1 MNVAIV
7 KLSSLGDVVHALPVA
22 AALRACH
29 PRAHLTWVVEQR
41 EATLL
46 RGHPALDEV
55 AVADTRG
62 WRRRHGVR
70 GGADAVR
77 AFRTLVRQFRD
88 RGFEAAVDLQGNL
101 KSGLLTAATGAP
113 VRIGFAA
120 GHCREPLNTL
130 FTNRRVSP
138 PPAARHIV
146 EQQLALLRP
155 LGAMEVAPTFWL
167 PRDPAAEAAVERF
180 LAGHGLAEGAPLAI
194 LNPGAGR
201 EVKRWPPA
209 RFAELARRLRADT
222 GTAVCVLWGPAEAE
236 QARAIVEATAC
247 PGALLAPPTD
257 LHALLALLR
266 RARVVVAADTGPLH
280 AAAAL
285 GVPCVGL
292 YGPTDPAR
300 NGPYGPGHRVVRAGD
315 RTMGSIAVEPVLA
328 AARDL
333 LG

>member
-22 AALRACH
+22 ASLRACF

-41 EATLL
+41 EAALL

-55 AVADTRG
+55 AIADTRG
-62 WRRRHGVR
+62 WRRRHGMR
-70 GGADAVR
+70 AGAEVVR
-77 AFRTLVRQFRD
+77 AFRDLVRQFRG
-88 RGFEAAVDLQGNL
+88 RGFTATLDLQGNV

-130 FTNRRVSP
+130 FTNRRVVP
-138 PPAARHIV
+138 PAAARHIV
-146 EQQLALLRP
+146 EQQLSLLRP
-155 LGAMEVAPTFWL
+155 LGVMESQATFWL
-167 PRDPAAEAAVERF
+167 PRQSTAEMAVTRA
-180 LAGHGLAEGAPLAI
+180 LSGLEDGAPLVT

-201 EVKRWPPA
+201 AVKRWPAA

-222 GTAVCVLWGPAEAE
+222 GAAVCVLWGPAELD
-236 QARAIVEATAC
+236 QARTIVDYA

-266 RARVVVAADTGPLH
+266 RTRVMVAGDTGPLH
-280 AAAAL
+280 LAAAL
-285 GVPCVGL
+285 GVACVGL

-300 NGPYGPGHRVVRAGD
+300 TGPYGSGHRVVRGADGAM
-315 RTMGSIAVEPVLA
+315 TSVSVKSVLTA
-328 AARDL
+328 ISDA
-333 LG
+333 LGRA